1 MSLHKNILNRSG
13 SKLTDEVMRAYFAG
27 ELSEAE
33 QHEVEQWLADTGM
46 EADALE
52 GLQNMQIDEL
62 NNITKNLNLQLERHI
77 RKQPRR
83 RSKPIKD
90 NYWAWVAVIIILL
103 LCIAAYMLM
112 RLST

>member
-1 MSLHKNILNRSG
+1 MSLHKDILKRSG
-13 SKLTDEVMRAYFAG
+13 GKLTEEVLRAYFAG
-27 ELSEAE
+27 ELLAAE

-52 GLQNMQIDEL
+52 GLQNLEADEL
-62 NNITKNLNLQLERHI
+62 NNITNKLNHQLAQHI

-83 RSKPIKD
+83 RTKAIKD

-103 LCIAAYMLM
+103 LCIAAYMLI
-112 RLST
+112 RLSA